1 MGTADTDLE
10 IGDTTGPEVVE
21 RSPRGSNVPIDTV
34 VTATFNEDMDCGTI
48 NETTFTLVGSNVP
61 GTVTC
66 DGDTATFTPDEDLE
80 YGHRYTATISV
91 EVTDAIGNPLEEE
104 YSWDFTTERPSG
116 WDKCG
121 PIDLVI
127 VLDTTGS
134 MGSVIDSVT
143 SQLTEI
149 VDEAIIASGD
159 DLRMGYI
166 VFNDGPGCGAPAAV
180 DGEQDFG
187 LTSPDYVTVVNE
199 LTDDIDAVKT
209 AISNT
214 YATGGAG
221 APEAS
226 DEAKNT
232 AVNNLPGGSREDA
245 SGYEGMQYGDFTEP
259 YRSSALKLVILITD
273 NSHGGFNDVW
283 DESDSDAMH
292 EYALDALEND
302 ILVSDVY
309 IGSDSDIAE
318 IFEDDAETTGGIF
331 VWTSS
336 GSNVGDAI
344 LDILESCGQGEEPDV
359 VVVEEDEKKCP
370 AVVEGPA
377 EMNIQSIHVENP
389 EVVQNEWVYIWISVG
404 NSGGSKGTKSI
415 SLLVNGQLEQ
425 SQTVGVGPGGGE
437 NVLFQVR
444 RAVPGTYTVSVEGR
458 EAQFTVLGM
467 GPPQAAPAPPMA
479 SAGIG
484 GALGT
489 GGIIAI
495 IVVIIALAIGLV
507 IILKKQ

>member
-121 PIDLVI
+121 PIDFVI
-127 VLDTTGS
+127 VLDVTGS
-134 MGSVIDSVT
+134 MGGVIDSIK
-143 SQLTEI
+143 SQLTDI
-149 VDEAIIASGD
+149 VDEAYIAAGG

-166 VFNDGPGCGAPAAV
+166 TFDGSGLAGIAPEG
-180 DGEQDFG
+180 DQGFGSSPSGDF
-187 LTSPDYVTVVNE
+187 VTVVHE
-199 LTDDIDAVKT
+199 LTDDIECVKSSIAGT
-209 AISNT
+209 ST
-214 YATGGAG
+214 GYGGAG
-221 APEAS
+221 PEAS

-232 AVNNLPGGSREDA
+232 AVNNLAGGTRSDP
-245 SGYEGMQYGDFTEP
+245 SGFEGMQYGDFTEP

-273 NSHGGFNDVW
+273 NAPGGFNDVW
-283 DESDSDAMH
+283 DEADSDAMH
-292 EYALDALEND
+292 EYALDAVGND

-331 VWTSS
+331 VQTSS

-344 LDILESCGQGEEPDV
+344 LDILASCGQGEEPDV

-377 EMNIQSIHVENP
+377 EMNIQSIWTDP
-389 EVVQNEWVYIWISVG
+389 AEVVQNQWVDVWISVG